1 MSRYKK
7 LSHVVYKCDYH
18 IVWVPKYRYRILK
31 GAVKEHLEKDLR
43 MLCEWKK
50 AEIVEVNIQEDHVHL
65 IISIPPKISVSEMM
79 GIIKGKTAIKIF
91 KSYPELK
98 KKPYWGNH
106 FWARGYFVNTVGVDE
121 EMIRRY
127 VKYQE
132 EEEKREEENSVEFRL
147 F

>member
-1 MSRYKK
+1 MSKYKK

-43 MLCEWKK
+43 TLCEWKK

-91 KSYPELK
+91 RSYPELK

-106 FWARGYFVNTVGVDE
+106 FWARGYFCATVGQMTE
-121 EMIRRY
+121 EMIKQY
-127 VKYQE
+127 LE
-132 EEEKREEENSVEFRL
+132 HHFEPNPNDEFKMEPP
-147 F
+147 